1 MPRKK
6 THALADAP
14 EGGDVRDRILDA
26 ALLALR
32 EGGIRRLTQP
42 EVAARAGV
50 RQSHLTYY
58 FPTRDDLL
66 EASAERFV
74 DSLAAGIGRAVD
86 GQAARPTGPMLAHL
100 AEAVAEIGHM
110 RMFVG
115 VIVEADRDPTVRAIL
130 LRGIERLE
138 AALAQALGGRDA
150 AVQAAAV
157 LATLWGLGLYA
168 FVVRPSVKR
177 DPTRAALAWLGRA
190 VR

>member
-1 MPRKK
+1 MTRNN
-6 THALADAP
+6 THGIRDAP
-14 EGGDVRDRILDA
+14 GGCDVRDRILDS
-26 ALLALR
+26 ALLAMR

-110 RMFVG
+110 RMF
-115 VIVEADRDPTVRAIL
+115 
-130 LRGIERLE
+130 
-138 AALAQALGGRDA
+138 
-150 AVQAAAV
+150 
-157 LATLWGLGLYA
+157 
-168 FVVRPSVKR
+168 
-177 DPTRAALAWLGRA
+177 
-190 VR
+190 